1 MAGGISQ
8 GNSRRGRK
16 RVMAEINVVPYIDVT
31 LVLLIIFMITA
42 PLVTQSVQVELPQ
55 APSQVVDSSDNEPVN
70 VTVDREGKIYVDI
83 GENPE
88 QPVDEATLVTR
99 VSAIMKYKPE
109 TQVYVGG
116 DNGADYG
123 NVVRALTAL
132 TSAGVK
138 SVGLRTD
145 PPSAKAQH

>member
-1 MAGGISQ
+1 MAGGVSE
-8 GNSRRGRK
+8 GRSRRGRK

-55 APSQVVDSSDNEPVN
+55 APSQVVDSSENEPVN

-88 QPVDEATLVTR
+88 QPVDEVTLVTR

-123 NVVRALTAL
+123 DVVRALTAL
-132 TSAGVK
+132 TSAGVQ

-145 PPSAKAQH
+145 PPSAKAQQ

>member
-1 MAGGISQ
+1 MAGGVSQ

-55 APSQVVDSSDNEPVN
+55 APSQVVESSDNEPVN
-70 VTVDREGKIYVDI
+70 VTVDREGQIYVDI

-132 TSAGVK
+132 TSAGVQ

>member
-1 MAGGISQ
+1 
-8 GNSRRGRK
+8 
-16 RVMAEINVVPYIDVT
+16 MAEINVVPYIDVT

-55 APSQVVDSSDNEPVN
+55 APSQVVESSENEPVN
-70 VTVDREGKIYVDI
+70 VTVNREGLIFVDI
-83 GENPE
+83 GENPD

-123 NVVRALTAL
+123 DVVRALTAL
-132 TSAGVK
+132 TAAGVK

-145 PPSAKAQH
+145 PPSAKGQN

>member
-1 MAGGISQ
+1 
-8 GNSRRGRK
+8 
-16 RVMAEINVVPYIDVT
+16 MAEINVVPYIDVT

-55 APSQVVDSSDNEPVN
+55 APSQVVESSENEPVN
-70 VTVDREGKIYVDI
+70 VTVNREGLIFVDI
-83 GENPE
+83 GENPD

-145 PPSAKAQH
+145 PPSAKGQN

>member
-1 MAGGISQ
+1 MAGGVSQ

-70 VTVDREGKIYVDI
+70 VTVDREGQIYVDI

-132 TSAGVK
+132 TSAGVQ

>member
-1 MAGGISQ
+1 MAGGVSQ
-8 GNSRRGRK
+8 GSSRRGRK

-55 APSQVVDSSDNEPVN
+55 APSQVVESSENEPVN
-70 VTVDREGKIYVDI
+70 VTVDREGQIYVDI

-88 QPVDEATLVTR
+88 QPVDEQTLVTR

-145 PPSAKAQH
+145 PPSAKAQ

>member
-1 MAGGISQ
+1 
-8 GNSRRGRK
+8 
-16 RVMAEINVVPYIDVT
+16 
-31 LVLLIIFMITA
+31 
-42 PLVTQSVQVELPQ
+42 
-55 APSQVVDSSDNEPVN
+55 
-70 VTVDREGKIYVDI
+70 
-83 GENPE
+83 
-88 QPVDEATLVTR
+88 LVTR

-132 TSAGVK
+132 TAAGVK

-145 PPSAKAQH
+145 PPSAKGQN

>member
-1 MAGGISQ
+1 MAGGVSQ

-70 VTVDREGKIYVDI
+70 VTVDREGQIYVDI

-88 QPVDEATLVTR
+88 QPVDEQTLVTR

-145 PPSAKAQH
+145 PPSAKAQ